1 MVVALSPRV
10 ADLVPYDLLV
20 SVATLGSMGR
30 AAVAHGV
37 SQAAVSARIRSLES
51 ALGLTLLE
59 RSPRGTRLT
68 PDGALVVERARAAL
82 DAAHAAAE
90 AVAALR
96 TDRAARRR
104 VAASV
109 TVAEYLLPRW
119 LVALRA
125 ELPGTAVTL
134 TSHNT
139 AEVVDDVR
147 SGDADLGF
155 VEGPELP
162 ADLDGQVVARD
173 RLVLVVAPDHRW
185 AGRRAVDASRLA
197 STPLVAREP
206 GSGTRDFLERA
217 LGALAPPV
225 LELGSTTAIK
235 NAVAGGAG
243 PAVISGLAVAAEVA
257 AGTLRTVP
265 VRGADLQRRLR
276 AAWRRGRAPSGPALV
291 LVRIASRR

>member
-1 MVVALSPRV
+1 MTLSPRV

-30 AAVAHGV
+30 AAAVHGI
-37 SQAAVSARIRSLES
+37 SQAAVSARVRTLEA

-68 PDGALVVERARAAL
+68 PDGALVVERARAVL
-82 DAAHAAAE
+82 DAAHALDE
-90 AVAALR
+90 GVAALR
-96 TDRAARRR
+96 TDRAARLR
-104 VAASV
+104 VAASF

-155 VEGPELP
+155 VEGPDLP
-162 ADLDGQVVARD
+162 ADLDGQVVGRD
-173 RLVLVVAPDHRW
+173 RLVLVVAPDHPW
-185 AGRRAVDASRLA
+185 ARRRAVDAARLA
-197 STPLVAREP
+197 TTPLVAREP
-206 GSGTRDFLERA
+206 SSGTREFLERA
-217 LGALAPPV
+217 LGDLAPPV

-291 LVRIASRR
+291 LVRLAAHR

>member
-1 MVVALSPRV
+1 MTLSPRV

-30 AAVAHGV
+30 AAAAHGI
-37 SQAAVSARIRSLES
+37 SQAAVSARVRTLEA

-68 PDGALVVERARAAL
+68 PDGALVVERARAVL
-82 DAAHAAAE
+82 DAAHALGE
-90 AVAALR
+90 GVAALR
-96 TDRAARRR
+96 TDRAARLR
-104 VAASV
+104 VAASF

-155 VEGPELP
+155 VEGPDLP
-162 ADLDGQVVARD
+162 ADLDGQVVGRD
-173 RLVLVVAPDHRW
+173 RLVLVVAPDHPW
-185 AGRRAVDASRLA
+185 ARCRAVDAARLA
-197 STPLVAREP
+197 TTPLVAREP
-206 GSGTRDFLERA
+206 GSGTREFLERA
-217 LGALAPPV
+217 LGDLAPPV

-291 LVRIASRR
+291 LVRLAAHR

>member
-1 MVVALSPRV
+1 M

-82 DAAHAAAE
+82 DAAHALDE
-90 AVAALR
+90 GVAALR
-96 TDRAARRR
+96 TDRAARLR

>member
-1 MVVALSPRV
+1 MTLSPRV

-30 AAVAHGV
+30 AAAAHGI
-37 SQAAVSARIRSLES
+37 SQAAVSARVRTLEA

-68 PDGALVVERARAAL
+68 PDGALVVERARAVL
-82 DAAHAAAE
+82 DAAHALDE
-90 AVAALR
+90 GVAALR
-96 TDRAARRR
+96 TDRAARLR
-104 VAASV
+104 VAASF

-155 VEGPELP
+155 VEGPDLP
-162 ADLDGQVVARD
+162 ADLDGQVVGRD
-173 RLVLVVAPDHRW
+173 RLVLVVAPDHPW
-185 AGRRAVDASRLA
+185 ARRRAVDASRLA
-197 STPLVAREP
+197 TTPLVAREP
-206 GSGTRDFLERA
+206 GSGTREFLERA
-217 LGALAPPV
+217 LGDVAPPV

-291 LVRIASRR
+291 LVRLAAHR

>member
-1 MVVALSPRV
+1 MTLSPRV

-30 AAVAHGV
+30 AAAAHGI
-37 SQAAVSARIRSLES
+37 SQAAVSARVRTLEA

-68 PDGALVVERARAAL
+68 PDGALVVERARAVL
-82 DAAHAAAE
+82 DAAHALDE
-90 AVAALR
+90 GVAALR
-96 TDRAARRR
+96 TDRAARLR
-104 VAASV
+104 VAASF

-155 VEGPELP
+155 VEGPDLP
-162 ADLDGQVVARD
+162 ADLDGQVVGRD
-173 RLVLVVAPDHRW
+173 RLVLVVAPDHPW
-185 AGRRAVDASRLA
+185 ARRRAVDAARLA
-197 STPLVAREP
+197 TTPLVAREP
-206 GSGTRDFLERA
+206 GSGTREFLERA
-217 LGALAPPV
+217 LGDVAPPV
-225 LELGSTTAIK
+225 LELGSMTAIK

-291 LVRIASRR
+291 LVRLAARG

>member
-1 MVVALSPRV
+1 M

-82 DAAHAAAE
+82 DAAHALDE
-90 AVAALR
+90 GVAALR
-96 TDRAARRR
+96 TDRAARLR

-173 RLVLVVAPDHRW
+173 RLVLVVAPDHPW
-185 AGRRAVDASRLA
+185 AGRRAVDGSRLA

>member
-1 MVVALSPRV
+1 MALSPRV

-82 DAAHAAAE
+82 DAAHALDE
-90 AVAALR
+90 GVAALR
-96 TDRAARRR
+96 TDRAARLR

-173 RLVLVVAPDHRW
+173 RLVLVVAPDHPW
-185 AGRRAVDASRLA
+185 AGRRAVEASRLA

>member
-1 MVVALSPRV
+1 VVVALSPRV

-30 AAVAHGV
+30 AAVDHGV

-82 DAAHAAAE
+82 DAAHALDE
-90 AVAALR
+90 GVAALR
-96 TDRAARRR
+96 TDRAARLR

-125 ELPGTAVTL
+125 ELPGTAVAL

-243 PAVISGLAVAAEVA
+243 PAVISGLAVAAEVT
-257 AGTLRTVP
+257 AGTLRAVP

>member
-1 MVVALSPRV
+1 MSPRV

-30 AAVAHGV
+30 AAAVHGI
-37 SQAAVSARIRSLES
+37 SQAAVSARVRTLEA

-68 PDGALVVERARAAL
+68 PDGALVVERARAVL
-82 DAAHAAAE
+82 DAAHALDE
-90 AVAALR
+90 GVAALR
-96 TDRAARRR
+96 TDRAARLR
-104 VAASV
+104 VAASF

-155 VEGPELP
+155 VEGPDLP
-162 ADLDGQVVARD
+162 ADLDGQVVGRD
-173 RLVLVVAPDHRW
+173 RLVLVVAPDHPW
-185 AGRRAVDASRLA
+185 ARRRAVDAARLA
-197 STPLVAREP
+197 TTPLVAREP
-206 GSGTRDFLERA
+206 GSGTREFLERA
-217 LGALAPPV
+217 LGDLAPPV

-291 LVRIASRR
+291 LVRLAAHR

>member
-1 MVVALSPRV
+1 MALSPRV

-82 DAAHAAAE
+82 DAAHALDE
-90 AVAALR
+90 GVAALR
-96 TDRAARRR
+96 TDRAARLR

-173 RLVLVVAPDHRW
+173 RLVLVVAPDHPW

>member
-1 MVVALSPRV
+1 MALSPRV

-82 DAAHAAAE
+82 DAAHALDE
-90 AVAALR
+90 GVAALR
-96 TDRAARRR
+96 TDRAARLR

-173 RLVLVVAPDHRW
+173 RLVLVVAPDHPW
-185 AGRRAVDASRLA
+185 AGRRAVDGSRLA

>member
-1 MVVALSPRV
+1 MTLSPRV

-30 AAVAHGV
+30 AAAAHGI
-37 SQAAVSARIRSLES
+37 SQAAVSARVRTLEA

-68 PDGALVVERARAAL
+68 PDGALVVERARAVL
-82 DAAHAAAE
+82 DAAHALDE
-90 AVAALR
+90 GVAALR
-96 TDRAARRR
+96 TDRAARLR
-104 VAASV
+104 VAASF

-155 VEGPELP
+155 VEGPDLP
-162 ADLDGQVVARD
+162 ADLDGQVVGRD
-173 RLVLVVAPDHRW
+173 RLVLVVAPDHPW
-185 AGRRAVDASRLA
+185 ARRRAVDAARLA
-197 STPLVAREP
+197 TTPLVAREP
-206 GSGTRDFLERA
+206 GSGTREFLERA
-217 LGALAPPV
+217 LGTVASPV

-291 LVRIASRR
+291 LVRLAARR

>member
-1 MVVALSPRV
+1 MALSPRV

-30 AAVAHGV
+30 AAVEHGV

-82 DAAHAAAE
+82 DAAHALDE
-90 AVAALR
+90 GVAALR
-96 TDRAARRR
+96 TDRAARLR

-125 ELPGTAVTL
+125 ELPGTAVAL

-243 PAVISGLAVAAEVA
+243 PAVISGLAVAAEVT
-257 AGTLRTVP
+257 AG
-265 VRGADLQRRLR
+265 
-276 AAWRRGRAPSGPALV
+276 
-291 LVRIASRR
+291 

>member
-1 MVVALSPRV
+1 MALSPRV

-82 DAAHAAAE
+82 DAAHALDE
-90 AVAALR
+90 GVAALR
-96 TDRAARRR
+96 TDRAARLR

-139 AEVVDDVR
+139 AEVVGDVR

-155 VEGPELP
+155 VEGPDLP

-173 RLVLVVAPDHRW
+173 RLVLVVAPDHPW

-206 GSGTRDFLERA
+206 GSGTREFLERA